1 MNTIQPADNT
11 GGFLAWRV
19 VSKTTQILLEAALLY
34 MIVSNWRKST
44 AK

>member
-1 MNTIQPADNT
+1 MYQDRPQVVFSP
-11 GGFLAWRV
+11 GGL